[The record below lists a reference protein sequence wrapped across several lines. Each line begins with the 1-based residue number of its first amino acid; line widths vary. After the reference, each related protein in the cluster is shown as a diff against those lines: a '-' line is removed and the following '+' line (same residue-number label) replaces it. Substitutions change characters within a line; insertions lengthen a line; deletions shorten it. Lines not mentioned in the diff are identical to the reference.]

1 VTRVLVAED
10 DPDTG
15 GLIASVLAERLG
27 VSTEL
32 VSNGALVL
40 PGQTR
45 EPPDLLILDVE
56 LPGLNGIDVFDVL
69 RADPRWATVP
79 VLFLTVT
86 PQRAARTV
94 AAKGRREIMQKPFD
108 VDALVAKVAEL
119 LSRAGVPV

>member
-1 VTRVLVAED
+1 VTRVLIAED
-10 DPDTG
+10 DPDTAT
-15 GLIASVLAERLG
+15 LIASVVQDRLG

-40 PGQTR
+40 PGQTG

-79 VLFLTVT
+79 VLFLTAT

-108 VDALVAKVAEL
+108 VDALAAKVSEL
-119 LSRAGVPV
+119 LSRAGVVV